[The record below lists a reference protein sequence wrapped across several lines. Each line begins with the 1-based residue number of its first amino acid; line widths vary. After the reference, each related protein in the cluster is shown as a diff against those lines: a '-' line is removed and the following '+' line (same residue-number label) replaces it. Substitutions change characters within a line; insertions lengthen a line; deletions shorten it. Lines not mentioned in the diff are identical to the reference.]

1 MKLKEGDTAPYFE
14 MCDQDENLHKLTDHE
29 KLVLYFYPK
38 DDTPGCTTE
47 ACGFRDDSEEFRRK
61 GIMVFG
67 VSNDTVISHKKFSA
81 KYSLN
86 FPILSDVDKSVS
98 EAYGVYGEKNFMG
111 RISFGI
117 KRMTFLIEKGTIK
130 KIYEKVDVKNHSREV
145 LKEFNE

>member
-1 MKLKEGDTAPYFE
+1 MKLKEGDKAPYFE

-47 ACGFRDDSEEFRRK
+47 ACSFRDDLEEFRRK

-67 VSNDTVISHKKFSA
+67 VSNDPVVSHKKFST

-117 KRMTFLIEKGTIK
+117 RRMTFLIEKGIIK
-130 KIYEKVDVKNHSREV
+130 KIYEKVDVKSHSKDVLEV
-145 LKEFNE
+145 FS